1 MLTYLSVFRIKF
13 IPYLSQCSF
22 FVAFKLYF
30 CLRGIFLLIW
40 IRLCRLTPFPG
51 FGSLSFLYLLTVFSI
66 CPFSAFFGY
75 SPTAF
80 SNTAVLKAL
89 FYVFG
94 GLNCLLP
101 SAWYSRYFILFMFLL
116 LLLMTH
122 TFRLFPAW
130 YLFHY

>member
-1 MLTYLSVFRIKF
+1 MLTHLLVFRIKI

-30 CLRGIFLLIW
+30 CLRGIILLIW
-40 IRLCRLTPFPG
+40 IRLCRLPPFPG

-66 CPFSAFFGY
+66 SPFSAFFGY

-80 SNTAVLKAL
+80 SNIAVLKAL
-89 FYVFG
+89 FYVFW
-94 GLNCLLP
+94 GLNCLHP
-101 SAWYSRYFILFMFLL
+101 SAWFSHYIIFFMSLL
-116 LLLMTH
+116 LILMTH
-122 TFRLFPAW
+122 IIRLFSSR